1 MVSGVSLLM
10 LGILSDAHIGIITLL
25 AIINSVGYACG
36 MALGQNE
43 FLKSYNEIYAEHM
56 ALTEIDANA
65 SAGPIK
71 ILQNLA
77 NVI

>member
-1 MVSGVSLLM
+1 
-10 LGILSDAHIGIITLL
+10 
-25 AIINSVGYACG
+25 

-43 FLKSYNEIYAEHM
+43 FLKNYNELYAEHM

-71 ILQNLA
+71 IVQNFA
-77 NVI
+77 NVVGLMLGGIILGMFDYA